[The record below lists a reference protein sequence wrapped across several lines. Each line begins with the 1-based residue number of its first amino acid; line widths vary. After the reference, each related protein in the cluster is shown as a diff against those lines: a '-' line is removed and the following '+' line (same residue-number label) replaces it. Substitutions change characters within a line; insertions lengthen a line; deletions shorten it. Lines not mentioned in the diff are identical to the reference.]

1 MLFHI
6 FLVHQ
11 AYTESPEFAAFAL
24 QLASLATPPPPPQDD
39 MPLSVQ
45 IYWMMHR
52 QYLLLSRS
60 PSLTYGRILP
70 TAVFS
75 AIIGSLFWKI
85 GDTQV

>member
-1 MLFHI
+1 
-6 FLVHQ
+6 
-11 AYTESPEFAAFAL
+11 
-24 QLASLATPPPPPQDD
+24 

-52 QYLLLSRS
+52 QYLLLRRS

-75 AIIGSLFWKI
+75 TIIGSLFWKI
-85 GDTQV
+85 GDTQAR